1 MSRKTLTVVF
11 AGSGGAG
18 AVTAG
23 ALLLRAAAEAGYYGL
38 MQQLAGAQVR
48 GGEAASL
55 VEISTEPLEA
65 QPDRFDLFVAI
76 DWENVERF
84 APEIPL
90 DSGSVVIADPDAGAV
105 PAGIARAD
113 ARTAAIPFARMVKAA
128 PAARANM
135 IGLGAVVAL
144 AGLPDAAVEAALQQ
158 ILGGKGE
165 AAIDASR
172 AAMRAGAEVAAGFGL
187 DLALAPGTPK
197 PRWLVAGNEA
207 LGLGA
212 LEGGIRF
219 VAAYPITPATDLVE
233 WMAPELHALG
243 GRLVLAED
251 ELASINMVLGASFG
265 GVPSMTVTSG
275 PGFALMIE
283 SLSLAVSAEIP
294 LVLIDVM
301 RGGPSTGIPTKSE
314 QSDLDLAL
322 TGTHGDAPRVVLA
335 PMSIADCARTAEYAV
350 YVAEALQVP
359 TIVLSDQSFGQAR
372 AVIDPPG
379 DRPQPMS
386 RSTWSPEAGTPYK
399 RYVLGGDP
407 VTPFAVPGTPDGQ
420 WVAEGLTHNEYGLPS
435 SAARD
440 HVAQMD
446 KRLHKLDRFDPGPM
460 WGEVTGEGTT
470 AVIAFGSS
478 VGPARETA
486 KRLAR
491 LGQPI
496 RVIGLR
502 TLAPLPKKQLAAAL
516 DGVARIVVLEQ
527 NHSGQLYRHLL
538 GHRVIPPTAESIA
551 RPGPLPFRP
560 AEVTAHLI

>member
-55 VEISTEPLEA
+55 VEISTDPLEA

-90 DSGSVVIADPDAGAV
+90 DSGSVVIADPDEGAV
-105 PAGIARAD
+105 PAGIAKAD
-113 ARTAAIPFARMVKAA
+113 ARTAAIPFGKMAKAT
-128 PAARANM
+128 PGARANM

-144 AGLPDAAVEAALQQ
+144 AGLPDAAVEAALQA

-165 AAIDASR
+165 AAMNASR
-172 AAMRAGAEVAAGFGL
+172 AAMRAGAEIAAGFGL

-265 GVPSMTVTSG
+265 GVPAMTVTSG

-386 RSTWSPEAGTPYK
+386 RLTWSPEAGAPYK

-470 AVIAFGSS
+470 AIIAFGSS

-502 TLAPLPKKQLAAAL
+502 TLAPLPTAQLAAAL
-516 DGVARIVVLEQ
+516 DGVERIVVLEQ

-538 GHRVIPPTAESIA
+538 GHRAIPPTAESIA